1 MCQSLDL
8 FMYDGGMADKESR
21 TARPE
26 VSEGMEAA
34 RARGVRLGRPPA
46 DVPASAARAAELRD
60 ASMSLAQIAA
70 ALNTEGVATPRGGA
84 WQKSSVAYVL
94 RRWDETRDVS

>member
-1 MCQSLDL
+1 MTEE
-8 FMYDGGMADKESR
+8 DGR

-26 VSEGMEAA
+26 VSAGMEAA
-34 RARGVRLGRPPA
+34 RARGVRLGRPTA

-60 ASMSLAQIAA
+60 APMSLAQIAA
-70 ALNTEGVATPRGGA
+70 ALNAEGVPAPRGGR

-94 RRWDETRDVS
+94 KRWDETHPMT